1 MLCLKDEN
9 MDEIREALKFQKL
22 EKFVRLSGNVY
33 PDLVKVFL
41 TNMWYDEEIIYSQV
55 KGVDIC
61 INDEV

>member
-1 MLCLKDEN
+1 

-22 EKFVRLSGNVY
+22 EKYVRLSGNVY